1 MRHSLPTRFG
11 SPGSSQPLRAGN
23 PAVSD
28 RSEDPTLSGHYAAEM
43 VRGMQEGDDPKY
55 MKVHASLCAT
65 PPLLPCRA
73 IRRSSLL
80 CLQWLLIPRA
90 CAAKRACSKHYTAYS
105 VETNRAGINEQI
117 SEFDLQD
124 TYLPQYGIAFT
135 EGKAAGVMCSC
146 APAAASLLCT
156 LLMPEVCLSKTV
168 RLRRTCP
175 AQITKSTGSRCAPTR
190 RCSTSRSVRTGA
202 GLTPSSSPIAEP

>member
-1 MRHSLPTRFG
+1 MNGWGPNINIIRDPRYGRNSELPYATACPLAAARQGPASL
-11 SPGSSQPLRAGN
+11 SGN
-23 PAVSD
+23 PAASD

-105 VETNRAGINEQI
+105 VETNRAGIDE
-117 SEFDLQD
+117 
-124 TYLPQYGIAFT
+124 
-135 EGKAAGVMCSC
+135 
-146 APAAASLLCT
+146 
-156 LLMPEVCLSKTV
+156 
-168 RLRRTCP
+168 
-175 AQITKSTGSRCAPTR
+175 
-190 RCSTSRSVRTGA
+190 
-202 GLTPSSSPIAEP
+202 

>member
-1 MRHSLPTRFG
+1 MRHITS
-11 SPGSSQPLRAGN
+11 
-23 PAVSD
+23 
-28 RSEDPTLSGHYAAEM
+28 
-43 VRGMQEGDDPKY
+43 
-55 MKVHASLCAT
+55 
-65 PPLLPCRA
+65 PPLPS

-90 CAAKRACSKHYTAYS
+90 CAAERACSKHYTAYS
-105 VETNRAGINEQI
+105 VETNRAGIDEQI

-156 LLMPEVCLSKTV
+156 
-168 RLRRTCP
+168 
-175 AQITKSTGSRCAPTR
+175 
-190 RCSTSRSVRTGA
+190 
-202 GLTPSSSPIAEP
+202 